1 MREATSYDQ
10 VALPTS
16 GMTCYGRTI
25 RFFYRGLYHD
35 AFSSGIRTNSLSG
48 SDPGT

>member
-16 GMTCYGRTI
+16 GMICYGRTI
-25 RFFYRGLYHD
+25 RFFYRGLYRD
-35 AFSSGIRTNSLSG
+35 ALSSGIRSNSLSDSG
-48 SDPGT
+48 A